1 VLPGLLIPLLGGGLS
16 FGNLGRVKNV
26 MKNIVLQAQNFSPE
40 IGQKLEELNLISF
53 IHHPET
59 SLRET
64 LQEPFYQG
72 ENFQADKHGF
82 HSVTITYTE
91 IFPAYHPYGENEIVM
106 MWDPV
111 QQHRPL
117 YFVFALHKK
126 DEYLD
131 RLCAGKISEED
142 YVAIRVPYNDPQYSS
157 FIVWNETV
165 HCELTDNGNPGWPYP
180 SFFVLEPDPLTVHS
194 TEEKKAGIHLKLEP

>member
-1 VLPGLLIPLLGGGLS
+1 
-16 FGNLGRVKNV
+16 
-26 MKNIVLQAQNFSPE
+26 MKDIVLQAQNFSPE
-40 IGQKLEELNLISF
+40 IGQKLEELGVISF
-53 IHHPET
+53 IRHPET

-64 LQEPFYQG
+64 LQDPFYKG
-72 ENFQADKHGF
+72 ENFRADKHGF
-82 HSVTITYTE
+82 HSVTITYTG
-91 IFPAYHPYGENEIVM
+91 IFPAYHPDGENEIVM

-111 QQHRPL
+111 PQHRPL

-131 RLCAGKISEED
+131 RLRVGKISTED

-165 HCELTDNGNPGWPYP
+165 HCELTDNSHPEWPYP
-180 SFFVLEPDPLTVHS
+180 SFLVLEPDPLTVHS
-194 TEEKKAGIHLKLEP
+194 TEEKKAGINLKLEC

>member
-1 VLPGLLIPLLGGGLS
+1 
-16 FGNLGRVKNV
+16 
-26 MKNIVLQAQNFSPE
+26 MKEICIQAQDFTPE
-40 IGQKLEELNLISF
+40 IAQKLEDLNLISF

-59 SLRET
+59 LLRET
-64 LQEPFYQG
+64 LQDPFYKG

-111 QQHRPL
+111 IQFRPL
-117 YFVFALHKK
+117 YFVFALFKK

-131 RLCAGKISEED
+131 RLQVGKISTED
-142 YVAIRVPYNDPQYSS
+142 YVAIRAPYNDPTYSS
-157 FIVWNETV
+157 FMVWNETV
-165 HCELTDNGNPGWPYP
+165 HCELTDNSNPDLPYP

-194 TEEKKAGIHLKLEP
+194 TEEEKAGIRLKLVC